1 MPEGGVVKKT
11 GVDFLFVLNAAITN
25 IRLYPP
31 TSEIIQTSVARM
43 ETALKEVL
51 ADGEA
56 LEFAE
61 SEKNLL
67 AAGQPLPEK
76 QQQRPQIRSFLS
88 MMLDFGIKS
97 ITFFPGITGPEIS
110 QFLQVMGKSAQ
121 EIQNAGGPARMIK
134 DAGISHIAIDEKI
147 YVEKDADHR
156 IVSGLEISDTD
167 FVRYLLGEEGSVD
180 QQTIDQVREMAADPG
195 WFARVF
201 ETGARYLLEQHADAT
216 RAEQT
221 RLAGCMLDSLAG
233 LSDADTEQI
242 LKSISEAFDQTQQ
255 HVGSADP
262 ADTIGKLLDQYKQAA
277 GPPTTPPGRPK
288 TVKEALSRI
297 LKGDHS
303 PFLDQKTADVLPKA
317 AMQMARQEK
326 HDMLAA
332 LTEQM
337 GKALRDDSPEVRC
350 AVARIMAET
359 DEQMEAAERLDQ
371 RIDLSKKLVEWI
383 KAEDRISEEY
393 EQVTH
398 RLENLAETV
407 ITQKD
412 GAADAEHILEAYSL
426 IRDGRLSKPEAI
438 QALAANMLQHLS
450 TDQILEMVLSKA
462 GNTSD
467 TGKEDIRTL
476 VILGSTTIERLLDR
490 LRDSHSMAERNR
502 IVQAVSRMGNAAVQP
517 VADRLAQGGPWFYLR
532 NLALLLGRIG
542 GPEQLSLL
550 EPLLTY
556 PDYRVQLE
564 AVKSIQAIDGDKA
577 GDMLLKHIPVVEPQL
592 AGHIVSVLGAI
603 RYQPAAPYLI
613 NLLESKSFWQNKAVR
628 DEIRTKACE
637 ALGRMQAAEAVSA
650 LEKVVRTRGFFSGY
664 PENIRAAAAKALSQ
678 IKRD

>member
-1 MPEGGVVKKT
+1 VKKT

-61 SEKNLL
+61 SGKNLL

-121 EIQNAGGPARMIK
+121 EIQNAGGPGQLLEN
-134 DAGISHIAIDEKI
+134 AGVSHIAIDEKI
-147 YVEKDADHR
+147 YVERDADR
-156 IVSGLEISDTD
+156 QIISGLDISDTD
-167 FVRYLLGEEGSVD
+167 FVRYLLGEEDSAD

-221 RLAGCMLDSLAG
+221 RLAGRMLDSLAG

-242 LKSISEAFDQTQQ
+242 LKSISEAFGQTHQD
-255 HVGSADP
+255 VGSADP
-262 ADTIGKLLDQYKQAA
+262 ADTIGKLLDQYKQAEA
-277 GPPTTPPGRPK
+277 PPAPPGRPK

-317 AMQMARQEK
+317 AVQMARQEK
-326 HDMLAA
+326 QDMLAA
-332 LTEQM
+332 LTGQM

-359 DEQMEAAERLDQ
+359 DEQMEAADRLDQ
-371 RIDLSKKLVEWI
+371 RIAMSKKLVEWI
-383 KAEDRISEEY
+383 KTEDHISEEY
-393 EQVTH
+393 EQVTR
-398 RLENLAETV
+398 RLENLAETI

-412 GAADAEHILEAYSL
+412 AAADAEHILEAYSL

-517 VADRLAQGGPWFYLR
+517 VADRLAQGGPWFYIR

-542 GPEQLSLL
+542 GPEHLSLL